1 MGTGKNLSECYE
13 TVIVSLARHVEEL
26 MAMKQ
31 HWEER
36 AMEYSRK
43 FEALQKEHNA
53 FKAEFGRVMN
63 LDKITAGVIA
73 ANNIA
78 GHAVK
83 AEMLTPDVDFF
94 PGFAIPEE
102 VNAPDA

>member
-1 MGTGKNLSECYE
+1 MGTGKNLSGCYE

-36 AMEYSRK
+36 AMEYRRK
-43 FEALQKEHNA
+43 LDALQKQYDA
-53 FKAEFGRVMN
+53 LTLGAERVRKPDNLTAILASNELAGRSIN
-63 LDKITAGVIA
+63 
-73 ANNIA
+73 A
-78 GHAVK
+78 GHIS
-83 AEMLTPDVDFF
+83 TDSDFF